1 MAKITINITKDNGE
15 TVKVEKTLPESLCLD
30 SFDAIEQFT
39 LQIRREMFP
48 TIQKELLKDAQ
59 KVYKKKRGS
68 KE

>member
-1 MAKITINITKDNGE
+1 MAKITISITKDNGE
-15 TVKVEKTLPESLCLD
+15 TLQVEKTMTESLGLE

-48 TIQKELLKDAQ
+48 KIQKELLKEAQ
-59 KVYKKKRGS
+59 EAHKKKRS

>member
-15 TVKVEKTLPESLCLD
+15 TVKVEKTLPESLSLD

>member
-1 MAKITINITKDNGE
+1 MAKITISITKDNGE
-15 TVKVEKTLPESLCLD
+15 TTRVEKIVTETESLD

-48 TIQKELLKDAQ
+48 NLQKKLLTEAQDAH
-59 KVYKKKRGS
+59 KKKRV

>member
-1 MAKITINITKDNGE
+1 MAKITISITKDNGE
-15 TVKVEKTLPESLCLD
+15 TTKVEKIVTETEGLD

-48 TIQKELLKDAQ
+48 NLQKKLLTEAQDAH
-59 KVYKKKRGS
+59 KKKRV

>member
-15 TVKVEKTLPESLCLD
+15 TVKVEKTLPESLVLD
-30 SFDAIEQFT
+30 SFDSIEQFT

-59 KVYKKKRGS
+59 KAHKKKGS